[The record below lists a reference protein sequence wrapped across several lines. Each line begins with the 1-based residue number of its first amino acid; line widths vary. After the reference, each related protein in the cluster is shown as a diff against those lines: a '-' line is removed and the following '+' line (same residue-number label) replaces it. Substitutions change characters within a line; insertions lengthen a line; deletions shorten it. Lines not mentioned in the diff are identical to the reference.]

1 MTKTAHQITKQFDS
15 EAIEAVKS
23 RFIRLPSGNSF
34 PRIRDVV
41 TNSEQADLDI
51 LCDYYSKHST
61 SPSPEPQYLLKCLD
75 WVYGE
80 TFLPNGP
87 RMSDGDL
94 NLWQPPALKPSG
106 NKVNRS
112 QVSLF
117 LEFLERWFPND
128 MERNYF
134 GRWLAHAVRKPEERI
149 IATPVLRSDHG
160 VGKGFLVETL
170 LSNLIGK
177 QSVAVCGLR
186 DVVGDFNDIVQGKTL
201 LLIDEVY
208 KSKKSTTDALK
219 SFQGNS
225 TILLKRKHKSTVT
238 IDNYINF
245 IVTSNSHVPLILE
258 KGDRRF
264 WVPEFIKHK
273 ESQAETSA
281 FINDKLKP
289 WLLDGG
295 FQLVRDYLEGVN
307 LDSFRATDAPP
318 STDSKKEMM
327 GFSTEDRLEELLLPI
342 IEEHPVLTLQWVKGK
357 IAGNFERAVS
367 DTTIAS
373 ALFSSGCKQKKTNT
387 QRLYITPKGLKEGY
401 SETSSPKALKLAL
414 PEHF

>member
-1 MTKTAHQITKQFDS
+1 MTNTAHQITKQFDS
-15 EAIEAVKS
+15 EAIKAVKS
-23 RFIRLPSGNSF
+23 RFIRLSSSNSF
-34 PRIRDVV
+34 PRIKDVV
-41 TNSEQADLDI
+41 TNIEQADLDI
-51 LCDYYSKHST
+51 LCDYYSKHSA
-61 SPSPEPQYLLKCLD
+61 SPSPEPQYLLNCLD

-80 TFLPNGP
+80 IFLPNGP
-87 RMSDGDL
+87 RVSDGLL

-128 MERNYF
+128 MERKYF
-134 GRWLAHAVRKPEERI
+134 EWWLAHAVRKPEERI
-149 IATPVLRSDHG
+149 IATPVLKSAHG

-177 QSVAVCGLR
+177 QSVAVCGLK

-225 TILLKRKHKSTVT
+225 TIPLKRKHKPTIT

-264 WVPEFIKHK
+264 WVPEF
-273 ESQAETSA
+273 
-281 FINDKLKP
+281 L
-289 WLLDGG
+289 
-295 FQLVRDYLEGVN
+295 
-307 LDSFRATDAPP
+307 
-318 STDSKKEMM
+318 
-327 GFSTEDRLEELLLPI
+327 
-342 IEEHPVLTLQWVKGK
+342 
-357 IAGNFERAVS
+357 
-367 DTTIAS
+367 
-373 ALFSSGCKQKKTNT
+373 SS
-387 QRLYITPKGLKEGY
+387 
-401 SETSSPKALKLAL
+401 
-414 PEHF
+414 

>member
-1 MTKTAHQITKQFDS
+1 MTTAHQITKQFDS

-87 RMSDGDL
+87 RMSGGDL

-117 LEFLERWFPND
+117 LEFLQRWFPND
-128 MERNYF
+128 RERKYF
-134 GRWLAHAVRKPEERI
+134 EWWLAHAVRKPEERI
-149 IATPVLRSDHG
+149 IATPVLKSEHG

-177 QSVAVCGLR
+177 QSVAVCGLK

-225 TILLKRKHKSTVT
+225 TIPLKRKHKPTVT

-258 KGDRRF
+258 EGDRRF
-264 WVPEFIKHK
+264 WVPEFISHK
-273 ESQAETSA
+273 ESQMETSA

-295 FQLVRDYLEGVN
+295 FQLVRDYLQQVN
-307 LDSFRATDAPP
+307 LSNFRATDAPP

-342 IEEHPVLTLQWVKGK
+342 IEENPVLTLQWVKGK
-357 IAGNFERAVS
+357 IAGNFDRSVS
-367 DTTIAS
+367 DVAIAS
-373 ALFSSGCKQKKTNT
+373 ALLKSGCKDKRGSSQKY
-387 QRLYITPKGLKEGY
+387 YITPKGLEEGF
-401 SETSSPKALKLAL
+401 SKTTPPKQLEASLPKTSL
-414 PEHF
+414 